1 MQASSD
7 GRHRVLSPQQHGRGP
22 GKPARQ
28 RRQILAATVDV
39 VAEGGVALATLTRV
53 TARARVSRQT
63 FLAHFD
69 DLEAAIAAVI
79 DDALTDVSAIVHRVF
94 DSPKSRRDRL
104 RESLAE
110 VLLYMDSRP
119 ELARV
124 LLVETL
130 TANPQLTAHRQRAVR
145 KFGALVV
152 ERLTGPGNQPHRLA
166 TDGALAAVLGIVYS
180 RLINPAH
187 PPLIELIGPI
197 MGALAPASS
206 SQADI
211 ELELRRGQELTLQL
225 QLRVCPE
232 LNRETASGPPAI
244 VPKALRDP
252 RSFRARSCLLYVA
265 ANPGS
270 SNRQIGTGAGVRHR
284 GQLSTLLA
292 SLCRLGLLA
301 KQSGQPGHANS
312 WTATPFGMQV
322 ALAVQLPRSHPGETT
337 VTS

>member
-1 MQASSD
+1 MQVFSD
-7 GRHRVLSPQQHGRGP
+7 GRHRVPSPQQHGRGP

-28 RRQILAATVDV
+28 RRQILAATVEV

-63 FLAHFD
+63 FLAHFE

-104 RESLAE
+104 RDSLAE

-119 ELARV
+119 ELGRV

-130 TANPQLTAHRQRAVR
+130 TANPRLAAHRQRAVR

-152 ERLTGPGNQPHRLA
+152 ERLAAPGNQPHRLA
-166 TDGALAAVLGIVYS
+166 IDGALAAVLGIVYA
-180 RLINPAH
+180 RLIDPAH

-197 MGALAPASS
+197 MGAVTTGSS

-211 ELELRRGQELTLQL
+211 ELELRRGQELTLRL
-225 QLRVCPE
+225 QSRARAAP
-232 LNRETASGPPAI
+232 NPGAASGPPAI
-244 VPKALRDP
+244 VPKALCDP
-252 RSFRARSCLLYVA
+252 RSFRARKCLLYVV

-270 SNRQIGTGAGVRHR
+270 SNRQIGVGAGVRHR

-312 WTATPFGMQV
+312 WTATPLGMRV
-322 ALAVQLPRSHPGETT
+322 ALALQLPRSHTGETT
-337 VTS
+337 LTP